1 MPLIFNY
8 LKDKIMYKH
17 IIKTMGDV
25 DWMALIPLVLFIS
38 VFSITILIWAL
49 RNKTEVAEMAN
60 LPLKDGTKS

>member
-1 MPLIFNY
+1 
-8 LKDKIMYKH
+8 MYKH

-38 VFSITILIWAL
+38 VFSITTLIWAL
-49 RNKTEVAEMAN
+49 RKKTEVAEMAN